1 MSQCIRTLPGW
12 ACVAVTLAR
21 PLHVGKSRPKQEG
34 KDQASDTYNWLPCTW
49 KWKLSLADSSGAE
62 LTSMTIRPSEAQ
74 GSIPHWRRANTTG
87 SHMLHLASSGISVP
101 LCSSVAPSE
110 QTVFRMRL

>member
-34 KDQASDTYNWLPCTW
+34 KDQASDTYKWLPCTW
-49 KWKLSLADSSGAE
+49 K
-62 LTSMTIRPSEAQ
+62 
-74 GSIPHWRRANTTG
+74 
-87 SHMLHLASSGISVP
+87 
-101 LCSSVAPSE
+101 
-110 QTVFRMRL
+110 